1 MRIMTVMVPASHRIR
16 VAVDAHV
23 VGRRKTGNETYIVN
37 LVQALMRRDDID
49 PTVYL
54 DAGAE
59 WPTTCPPLRRDL
71 RARAPYLRVPV
82 ELPFRARRDGAELLH
97 VQYVAPPLARLPIVT
112 AIHDVSF
119 EDVPGLFSRPTEM
132 RLKLTVRLSA
142 KRSAAVITISEFTRS
157 RISRHYGID
166 PRRIVVT
173 PLGVEPFW
181 HPTSE
186 EDASKH
192 LSALGLP
199 ARFVL
204 AVGNLHPRKNI
215 PRLIRALAG
224 ARSRGAGDLHL
235 VLAGQRGW
243 KAAAVDSAIDAA
255 GGRGWVHELGYV
267 DVETLRALNSAAHLV
282 AYPST
287 YEGFGLPVLEA
298 LACGAVV
305 LAADA
310 TAIPEVAGDAAVL
323 VDPDDDGAVTE
334 GLLLAA
340 TDEALRS
347 RLRLR
352 GPVRAAAFTWDACAE
367 RTMEAYRLALG
378 GDGSR

>member
-1 MRIMTVMVPASHRIR
+1 MTVMVPASHRIR
-16 VAVDAHV
+16 VALDAHV
-23 VGRRKTGNETYIVN
+23 VGHRKTGNETYIVN
-37 LVQALMRRDDID
+37 LAQALTRRDDVD

-54 DAGAE
+54 DSRAE
-59 WPTTCPPLRRDL
+59 WPTDCPPVRRDL
-71 RARAPYLRVPV
+71 RARAPYLRVPL
-82 ELPFRARRDGAELLH
+82 ELPFRAKRDGAELLH
-97 VQYVAPPLARLPIVT
+97 VQFVAPPLAGLPVVT
-112 AIHDVSF
+112 AIHDLSF
-119 EDVPGLFSRPTEM
+119 EDVPGLFSRRTEM
-132 RLKLTVRLSA
+132 RLKLSVRLSA
-142 KRSAAVITISEFTRS
+142 RRSAAIVTISEFTRS
-157 RISRHYGID
+157 RISHHYGID

-173 PLGVEPFW
+173 PLGVEPIW
-181 HPTSE
+181 HPMDG
-186 EDASKH
+186 EDALRQ

-204 AVGNLHPRKNI
+204 AVGNLQPRKNI
-215 PRLIRALAG
+215 PRLIRALAR
-224 ARSRGAGDLHL
+224 ARAQGAGDLHL

-243 KAAAVDSAIDAA
+243 KAAAIDGAIDAA
-255 GGRGWVHELGYV
+255 DGGGWVHELGYV
-267 DVETLRALNSAAHLV
+267 DVETLRALNSAAHVV
-282 AYPST
+282 AYPSK

-323 VDPDDDGAVTE
+323 VDPDDDGAVAE
-334 GLLLAA
+334 GLLRAA

-347 RLRLR
+347 RLRLG

-378 GDGSR
+378 GDRSR